1 MINSTVLQGRLVR
14 DPETRHTQSGIEVCS
29 FTVAWSKKI
38 NETETKLFLDCTAW
52 RAIAKFISQYFRK
65 GQEIVV
71 AGELSTRQWEDREGH
86 KRSSTEL
93 TVREASFCGPK
104 AETSASPAQGG
115 YTTPAAGGNTAA
127 PSTHSDFSELDED
140 DSDLPF

>member
-14 DPETRHTQSGIEVCS
+14 DPELKHTQSGIEVCS
-29 FTVAWSKKI
+29 FTVAWSKKVG
-38 NETETKLFLDCTAW
+38 ETETKLFLDCTAW
-52 RAIAKFISQYFRK
+52 RTTAKFISQYFKK

-71 AGELSTRQWEDREGH
+71 TGELSTRQWEDREGH

-104 AETSASPAQGG
+104 VETSASPAQGG
-115 YTTPAAGGNTAA
+115 YVAPATGGYTAP
-127 PSTHSDFSELDED
+127 PSTYSDFGELDED